1 MEREREREKGREK
14 RKIHVAIAYL
24 AVEKS
29 SATSTTEEN
38 SWPHYL
44 SWYHF
49 YKEKLNYEL
58 FFM

>member
-1 MEREREREKGREK
+1 MEREKGKEK
-14 RKIHVAIAYL
+14 RKIHVVIACQ

-29 SATSTTEEN
+29 RATSTTKEN

-44 SWYHF
+44 SWYPF

>member
-1 MEREREREKGREK
+1 MEREREK
-14 RKIHVAIAYL
+14 RKRHVAIACQ

-29 SATSTTEEN
+29 SATNTTKEN